1 MTSRTTIHRTTM
13 AIWKTTPALSH
24 LAQQHAGTAITHLGI
39 EFTGFGDDWLAARM
53 PVDHRTIQPMGI
65 LHGGASVL
73 LAETLGSVAS
83 YLCIDGATHYC
94 VGLDINANHIR
105 AVKEGYVTGEARP
118 VHLGRST
125 HVWEIRIV
133 DSAGRLTCISRL
145 TMSVLPRNS

>member
-1 MTSRTTIHRTTM
+1 M
-13 AIWKTTPALSH
+13 AIWKTPLDLSR
-24 LAQQHAGTAITHLGI
+24 LAQRHAGTVIPHLGI

-83 YLCIDGATHYC
+83 YLCVDSNTHYC

-105 AVKEGYVTGEARP
+105 PVKEGYVTGEVRP
-118 VHLGRST
+118 VHLGRTT

-133 DSAGRLTCISRL
+133 DSANRLTCISRL
-145 TMSVLPRNS
+145 TMAVMPRDR